1 VYQGFLHGIDG
12 LFEGIARRRQSVGGW
27 TSLVV
32 HNHLI
37 TSGVGMRE
45 LARAAAMLDKF
56 RKTNLICPVL
66 GGLVRRS
73 FTVRS

>member
-12 LFEGIARRRQSVGGW
+12 LFEGVARRRQSVGGW

-37 TSGVGMRE
+37 TSGVKMRE
-45 LARAAAMLDKF
+45 LARAAATLDK
-56 RKTNLICPVL
+56 KMNLICPAL
-66 GGLVRRS
+66 GGLVRCS
-73 FTVRS
+73 FTVGS